1 MPGMTLTIPEVV
13 DLILEYRKK
22 NPNVQLY
29 DAVKHVWLVTNHSL
43 EVSTRDRVRLEM
55 AYLAHLVD
63 NHKTTKK

>member
-1 MPGMTLTIPEVV
+1 MAGMTLTIPEVV

-22 NPNVQLY
+22 NPKVQLY
-29 DAVKHVWLVTNHSL
+29 DAVKHVWLDTGHSVK
-43 EVSTRDRVRLEM
+43 VSTQDHVRLEM

>member
-22 NPNVQLY
+22 NPKVQVY
-29 DAVKHVWLVTNHSL
+29 DAVKHVWLDTSHSV

-63 NHKTTKK
+63 NHKATKK

>member
-1 MPGMTLTIPEVV
+1 MARMTLTIPEVV

-22 NPNVQLY
+22 NPKVQLY
-29 DAVKHVWLVTNHSL
+29 DAVKHVWLDTGHSVK
-43 EVSTRDRVRLEM
+43 VSAQDRVRLEM